1 MVESQWTSNKH
12 TGCNYWN
19 NDIAVALSLFGNV
32 KITHK
37 MSFKLYASVK
47 SSTYAVDNLFCNVI
61 LSPVRYLPCLGSQ
74 AAIMFLASNICW
86 VSSGTVRALEH
97 FRFCF
102 GHHCHHNHWSTFV
115 WRIHLSDYILQDNT
129 GRIMSYSIKVDWLS
143 IGKFPD
149 SVLV

>member
-32 KITHK
+32 KITHE
-37 MSFKLYASVK
+37 MSFKLYVSVK
-47 SSTYAVDNLFCNVI
+47 SSTYAVDNLFCDVI

-86 VSSGTVRALEH
+86 VSSGTVRALQH
-97 FRFCF
+97 FIFCLDITVTSTTTGAHLYLYWYSS
-102 GHHCHHNHWSTFV
+102 GHYLGSIF
-115 WRIHLSDYILQDNT
+115 
-129 GRIMSYSIKVDWLS
+129 YSIKIDWLA
-143 IGKFPD
+143 ICNFP
-149 SVLV
+149 VWLVYDYL